1 MTTTTTAAAS
11 AAAAATSSA
20 TATASTSSSSLTQ
33 HDIIKSIGN
42 TPLIELNSFSIR
54 NVKFYA
60 KLEWFNPFGS
70 VKDRAAY
77 WMIKDAETRRILK
90 KDKSIIIEPTSGNTG
105 IALTGIATALGYK
118 VEIVIPEKVSQETKA
133 ILRRLGATLHETSDD
148 LCPRVGAG
156 TDQSIALA
164 KAISKP
170 RPDLYYMP
178 NQYENDA
185 NFLAHYDS
193 TGPEIWKQTNGKITH
208 FFTGC
213 GTGGTITGTA
223 TYLKEKNKKTKV
235 IAIQA
240 QKNHL
245 LQGLR
250 NFEESSMPDLF
261 RRRESVVDEWMT
273 ATNYNSFEMVKE
285 LAVREKLL
293 VGPSSGSVMTSM
305 LKTAEK
311 LDNGVLVGI
320 FADDGRKFRS
330 LYTQQNVFTVEEYE
344 AALKNAKNLSNNVY
358 ALN

>member
-1 MTTTTTAAAS
+1 MTAIAKPYVVE
-11 AAAAATSSA
+11 
-20 TATASTSSSSLTQ
+20 Q
-33 HDIIKSIGN
+33 IGH
-42 TPLIELNSFSIR
+42 TPLVELRSYSTKNI
-54 NVKFYA
+54 KMYA
-60 KLEWFNPFGS
+60 KLEWYYPFGS

-77 WMIKDAETRRILK
+77 WMIKNAETRGIIKRN
-90 KDKSIIIEPTSGNTG
+90 KSIIIEPTSGNTG
-105 IALTGIATALGYK
+105 IALTGIASLLGYK
-118 VEIVIPEKVSQETKA
+118 VEIVIPDKVSDETKI
-133 ILRRLGATLHETSDD
+133 ILKNLGAHLHETSDD

-170 RPDLYYMP
+170 RPDVYYMP

-185 NFLAHYDS
+185 NFFAHYDS
-193 TGPEIWKQTNGKITH
+193 TGPEIWNQTDGKITH
-208 FFTGC
+208 FLTGC

-223 TYLKEKNKKTKV
+223 TFLKEKNKNISI

-245 LQGLR
+245 LQGLG

-261 RRRESVVDEWMT
+261 KRRERVVDEWMT
-273 ATNYNSFEMVKE
+273 ATNYDSFEMVKE

-311 LDNGVLVGI
+311 LDNGVIVGI
-320 FADDGRKFRS
+320 FADDGRKFKS
-330 LYTQQNVFTVEEYE
+330 LYTQQNVFSVEEYE

>member
-1 MTTTTTAAAS
+1 MTTVTRPKVID
-11 AAAAATSSA
+11 
-20 TATASTSSSSLTQ
+20 
-33 HDIIKSIGN
+33 HIGQ
-42 TPLIELNSFSIR
+42 TPLIELRSFSTKD
-54 NVKFYA
+54 VKLFA
-60 KLEWFNPFGS
+60 KLEWYNPFGS

-77 WMIKDAETRRILK
+77 WMIKHAEKKGILK
-90 KDKSIIIEPTSGNTG
+90 KDKSIIIEPSSGNTG
-105 IALTGIATALGYK
+105 IALAGIANALGYK
-118 VEIVIPEKVSQETKA
+118 VEIVIPEKVSKETKT
-133 ILRRLGATLHETSDD
+133 ILRQLGAIIHETSDD

-170 RPDLYYMP
+170 RPDIYYMP
-178 NQYENDA
+178 NQYENDT
-185 NFLAHYDS
+185 NFLAHYES

-208 FFTGC
+208 FLTGC

-223 TYLKEKNKKTKV
+223 TFLKEKNSNIKIV
-235 IAIQA
+235 AIQA

-261 RRRESVVDEWMT
+261 KRRESVVDEWMT
-273 ATNYNSFEMVKE
+273 ATNYDSFEMVKE

-311 LDNGVLVGI
+311 LDNGVIVGI
-320 FADDGRKFRS
+320 FADDGRKFKS
-330 LYTQQNVFTVEEYE
+330 LYTQQNVFSVEEYE